1 MWRRLTLVCLGALA
15 LAISHQASFA
25 QGYER
30 RWRWE
35 QEKWE
40 LLGSQ
45 KVGFRVERDT
55 IEVGR
60 DRGRYKSLVLVAKNN
75 DVFIKKI
82 KVEFANG
89 ERQEIRID
97 DRLRDGERTRA
108 IDLEGEAR
116 VIKAIELVYRA
127 RPGFQGKALV
137 EVYGER
143 GRMHR
148 RDEAVAP
155 VPPPPPP
162 RDQGRHDEH
171 RGHREQW
178 VELGC
183 QKVGF
188 LKDRDSLTLP
198 PREDRYRAIRLHVMG
213 SGIKLKHVRVHFRNG
228 DRYEIAHSQ
237 DISSGSYSD
246 RMDLAEGRARH
257 IVRLDMDYQSK
268 LSFKGEATA
277 CVEGLL

>member
-1 MWRRLTLVCLGALA
+1 MWRRITLVCLGALA

-35 QEKWE
+35 QDKWV

-45 KVGFRVERDT
+45 SVGFSGERDV
-55 IEVGR
+55 IRVGR
-60 DRGRYKSLVLVAKNN
+60 EEGRYKSLVLVAKNN
-75 DVFIKKI
+75 DVFIKRVT
-82 KVEFANG
+82 VEFANG

-97 DRLRDGERTRA
+97 DMLRQGERTRA
-108 IDLEGEAR
+108 IDLEGDAR
-116 VIKAIELVYRA
+116 VIKEIELRYRA
-127 RPGFQGKALV
+127 RPGFRGKALV

-143 GRMHR
+143 GRGHR

-155 VPPPPPP
+155 PPPPA
-162 RDQGRHDEH
+162 RDHGRHDEH

-198 PREDRYRAIRLHVMG
+198 AREDRYRAIRLHVMG
-213 SGIKLKHVRVHFRNG
+213 SGIELRHVRVHFRNG
-228 DRYEIAHSQ
+228 DSYEIARRQS
-237 DISSGSYSD
+237 ISSGGYSD
-246 RMDLAEGRARH
+246 RMDLAEGRPRH